1 MRGIQFRRGVYLII
15 AVMLVLATSA
25 CSSSDSEEIY
35 GVWITPGDELLHMSF
50 NEDGTWSVVHPESPD
65 RPAAF
70 GTFTFDGELLTFST
84 DPDSRNCSPNAGTGL
99 AVDAVGIYEAAFTA
113 EGDLELNVV
122 EDTCRERARTLTG
135 TLMPDSP

>member
-1 MRGIQFRRGVYLII
+1 MAGV
-15 AVMLVLATSA
+15 MFVLAMSA

-50 NEDGTWSVVHPESPD
+50 NEDGTWNVVHPENPD

-84 DPDSRNCSPNAGTGL
+84 DPDSRNCSPNAGAGLTADATGT
-99 AVDAVGIYEAAFTA
+99 YEVAFTA
-113 EGDLELNVV
+113 EGDLELNDVDDPCVPRRV
-122 EDTCRERARTLTG
+122 EFRG
-135 TLMPDSP
+135 TLAPHSP